1 MPTGFRGVRDMSAE
15 LSARKAS
22 FVPRNYIYFKLPN
35 DGDSAVVRF
44 LEQGDNIHWCRA
56 AQLLPAP
63 GRQYGEWEP
72 ILDQEQNGTSCPLV
86 DAGLKVSFR
95 GYINLI
101 WRGAPVFKK
110 GDDNRLVKVDGNYVQ
125 IGVKDQLALWAGGIT
140 LFDEL
145 DGKDATYRGLCSR
158 DFKVT
163 RRGSGMNTRYSIEP
177 SDPDA
182 GPQPMSPDD
191 ISLMQQ
197 KPDLKPFVT
206 PKSYEDLLTL
216 ARGGTPAGQGGGQ
229 TVQQAQEFNP
239 FLQQRS

>member
-1 MPTGFRGVRDMSAE
+1 MPTGFQGVRNVSAE
-15 LSARKAS
+15 ITARKQS
-22 FVPRNYIYFKLPN
+22 FVQRNYLHFRLKN

-44 LEQGDNIHWCRA
+44 LEQGDGIHWCRA
-56 AQLLPAP
+56 AQLLPKQ
-63 GRQYGEWEP
+63 GMQYGDWEP

-86 DAGLKVSFR
+86 EAGLKVSFR

-101 WRGAPVFKK
+101 WRDAPVYKK
-110 GDDNRLVKVDGNYVQ
+110 GEDGKLVKPYQQ
-125 IGVKDQLALWAGGIT
+125 IGQKDQLGLWAGGIT

-158 DFKVT
+158 DFRVT

-177 SDPDA
+177 ADPDA
-182 GPQPMSPDD
+182 GPQPMTPADVE
-191 ISLMQQ
+191 LLQQ

-206 PKSYEDLLTL
+206 PKSYEDLLII

-239 FLQQRS
+239 FLQQRPA